1 MANYNFYTSIVSSLR
16 RYLLTTQ
23 LTSYKYWLIYRKMTP
38 ASHIAVVMRVL
49 ADPTRRTVFEQIA
62 EAGELT
68 VGALT
73 ERNDVSQPAISQH
86 VRALKEAGLLGE
98 RRDGRLIHYRCEP
111 RGLAPL
117 VDWLGYYGVFWRQRF
132 ANLRSVLKEMDDDQ
146 PRQKSRA
153 RRK

>member
-1 MANYNFYTSIVSSLR
+1 MVA
-16 RYLLTTQ
+16 
-23 LTSYKYWLIYRKMTP
+23 MTP
-38 ASHIAVVMRVL
+38 ATDIAVVMRVL
-49 ADPTRRTVFEQIA
+49 ADPTRRAVFEQIA

-98 RRDGRLIHYRCEP
+98 RREGRLVHYRCQP

-117 VDWLGYYGVFWRQRF
+117 ADWLGYYAAFWRERF
-132 ANLRSVLKEMDDDQ
+132 TNLRAVLKEMDDDE
-146 PRQKSRA
+146 PRPKA
-153 RRK
+153 RPRRR

>member
-1 MANYNFYTSIVSSLR
+1 MSAV
-16 RYLLTTQ
+16 Q
-23 LTSYKYWLIYRKMTP
+23 P
-38 ASHIAVVMRVL
+38 AADIAAVMRVL

-117 VDWLGYYGVFWRQRF
+117 VDWLGYYGVFWRERF
-132 ANLRSVLKEMDDDQ
+132 ANLRTVLKEMDDDE
-146 PRQKSRA
+146 PRPKA
-153 RRK
+153 RPRRR

>member
-1 MANYNFYTSIVSSLR
+1 
-16 RYLLTTQ
+16 
-23 LTSYKYWLIYRKMTP
+23 MTP
-38 ASHIAVVMRVL
+38 VTDIAVVMRVL
-49 ADPTRRTVFEQIA
+49 ADPTRRAVFEQIV

-73 ERNDVSQPAISQH
+73 ERNEVSQPAISQH

-111 RGLAPL
+111 RGLSPL
-117 VDWLGYYGVFWRQRF
+117 VDWLGYYGVFWRERF
-132 ANLRSVLKEMDDDQ
+132 ANLRTVLKEIDDDQ

>member
-1 MANYNFYTSIVSSLR
+1 
-16 RYLLTTQ
+16 
-23 LTSYKYWLIYRKMTP
+23 MTP
-38 ASHIAVVMRVL
+38 ADDIVAVLRVL
-49 ADPTRRTVFEQIA
+49 ADPTRRAVYEQIV

-98 RRDGRLIHYRCEP
+98 RREGRQIHYRCQP

-117 VDWLGYYGVFWRQRF
+117 VDWLDHYGVFWRRRF
-132 ANLRSVLKEMDDDQ
+132 ADLRTVLKEMDDDE
-146 PRQKSRA
+146 PRPKSR
-153 RRK
+153 RS

>member
-1 MANYNFYTSIVSSLR
+1 MMQTSNIGPVL
-16 RYLLTTQ
+16 
-23 LTSYKYWLIYRKMTP
+23 
-38 ASHIAVVMRVL
+38 RVL
-49 ADPTRRTVFEQIA
+49 ADPTRRTVFEQIV

-73 ERNDVSQPAISQH
+73 ERNGVSQPAISQH
-86 VRALKEAGLLGE
+86 IRALKEAGLLNE

-111 RGLAPL
+111 HGLGPL
-117 VDWLGYYGVFWRQRF
+117 VDWLGYYGAFWRERF
-132 ANLRSVLKEMDDDQ
+132 TNLRIMLKEMDDDR